1 MVFWWTVSPHMFLKD
16 DSFHC
21 TPHRDGLHFCWKSDK
36 LGPILLSVFLLHS
49 PTIVETVEVIVY
61 PVLYS
66 TVLLK
71 VREDFQHSGQFAP
84 LENIRPRGHKGSVYY
99 TLFLYILYR
108 QSFNRLATLTISVMQ
123 LYYRQQGYV
132 LQDLC
137 HPYTPSTSYSYTVH
151 SPVYCYRELY
161 MAFIQQYSIVQWCY
175 FDYRRSRIWSHNL
188 SLSRHSS
195 PASKDCHLYVSM

>member
-49 PTIVETVEVIVY
+49 PAIVETVEVIVY

-71 VREDFQHSGQFAP
+71 VREDFHHSEQFAP
-84 LENIRPRGHKGSVYY
+84 LETIRPRGHIRGSSVLYSFPIIYTGRASTGWLHWQSQSCSSTTDSKG
-99 TLFLYILYR
+99 I
-108 QSFNRLATLTISVMQ
+108 I
-123 LYYRQQGYV
+123 
-132 LQDLC
+132 LQD
-137 HPYTPSTSYSYTVH
+137 PSTISTSYSYTIH
-151 SPVYCYRELY
+151 SPVYCYRQL
-161 MAFIQQYSIVQWCY
+161 
-175 FDYRRSRIWSHNL
+175 
-188 SLSRHSS
+188 
-195 PASKDCHLYVSM
+195 